1 MAAFLIPSYLL
12 STALYGL
19 LFTSI
24 YLLLTTGLTLIF
36 GTLKLVNF
44 AHGDLM
50 VLGAFVAF
58 LFVTL
63 EGWSPY
69 LAMIPAVLVIAGF
82 GVLIYR
88 FTLKP
93 AAKTSPVNMILI
105 TIGVSYVLE
114 NGLAY
119 YFLPVYR
126 TGVEI
131 PSPLR
136 GMGIL
141 LPGNVLLT
149 YDDLSIILISWA
161 IMVALYYWL
170 FRTNQGIAIRAL
182 SQNPVGA
189 SISGIDA
196 SRLGYLTF
204 IVGSALAAIAGTLYG
219 IAFTFD
225 PFTGILL
232 TLMAFAVMILGGVG
246 SIPGTMVGSAIIGF
260 AESFISYYMGETW
273 GEAIAF
279 IILALILLVRPSG
292 IFRGG

>member
-1 MAAFLIPSYLL
+1 MAAFLIPSYLI
-12 STALYGL
+12 STTLYGL

-24 YLLLTTGLTLIF
+24 YLLLATGLTLIF

-69 LAMIPAVLVIAGF
+69 LAMVPAVLVIAGI

-88 FTLKP
+88 FTLRP
-93 AAKTSPVNMILI
+93 AVKAGPVNMILL
-105 TIGVSYVLE
+105 TIGISYILE
-114 NGLAY
+114 NALAY

-136 GMGIL
+136 GTGIL
-141 LPGNVLLT
+141 LPSNVLLT
-149 YDDLSIILISWA
+149 YDEFLTIVISWA
-161 IMVALYYWL
+161 IMGVLYYWL
-170 FRTNQGIAIRAL
+170 FRTRQGIAIRAL

-189 SISGIDA
+189 SISGIDVN
-196 SRLGYLTF
+196 RLSYLTF

-219 IAFTFD
+219 IMFTFN
-225 PFTGILL
+225 PFSGVLL

-246 SIPGTMVGSAIIGF
+246 SIPGTMVGSIIIGF
-260 AESFISYYMGETW
+260 ATSFVSYYMGQAW

-279 IILALILLVRPSG
+279 IILAVILLVRPSG